1 MIIDT
6 CYHTQLLNLPALKE
20 SLSLLHSQGPQCCS
34 VLMKNEP
41 QATANSTAR
50 WHRPR
55 YHLFYAIRKTRPI
68 WWWCRLAHWPT
79 PESKAQSHHEKLFR
93 RLPPLTICS
102 SSTCMAFLPLL
113 FPHWTL
119 LPPLTSCSPE
129 KELDTTRSKSVP
141 SLSRSDRY
149 THYSQCSNKTNAH
162 FKKKA
167 INGAVIGHLKDKYD
181 SIKTAF
187 SLD

>member
-93 RLPPLTICS
+93 RLPLSLSVLPPSVWLSYPCCFPTGHSC
-102 SSTCMAFLPLL
+102 PLL
-113 FPHWTL
+113 LHAHLKKNLTQLVLNPC
-119 LPPLTSCSPE
+119 LPFHDRIDTPTTPNAPTKQMHTS
-129 KELDTTRSKSVP
+129 
-141 SLSRSDRY
+141 
-149 THYSQCSNKTNAH
+149 
-162 FKKKA
+162 KKKQSMEQSLA
-167 INGAVIGHLKDKYD
+167 I
-181 SIKTAF
+181 
-187 SLD
+187 